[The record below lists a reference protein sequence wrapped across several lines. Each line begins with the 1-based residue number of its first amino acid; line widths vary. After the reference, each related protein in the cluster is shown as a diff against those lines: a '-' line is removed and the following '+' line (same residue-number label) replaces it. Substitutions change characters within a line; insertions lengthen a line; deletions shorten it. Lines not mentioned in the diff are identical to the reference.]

1 MKILMIAP
9 EPFFQPRGTPFS
21 ILHRLKALS
30 LLGHHVDLV
39 TYHIGEDIPI
49 NNVKI
54 YRTLKVPFVK
64 DIDIGPSFK
73 KIFCDIFLF
82 FKAIRMLNK
91 EKYDAL
97 HTHEEAG
104 FMAIL
109 FKYIYKMPHL
119 YDMHSS
125 LPQQLSNFNRGNIKI
140 IVNIFKYLEKLTL
153 RSSDG
158 IITICHDLK
167 EQVNVIDPGLNP
179 VLIENVADNS
189 IIFGEDKGKDTVAN
203 TRKKYNIQV
212 DKKVVLYTGTFEKY
226 QGIEL
231 LLEGARICFKHSTEI
246 VVVMVGGK
254 KEQVE
259 RMKKITSDY
268 GIADKVI
275 FTGSVHPKEIMC
287 FYEIATIIASPRIQ
301 GTNAP
306 LKIYSYL
313 RSGRPILA
321 TNCYTH
327 TQILNDKLAVLVEP
341 NPENFAR
348 GILRLI
354 GDRDFCDSL
363 VSRAQKMAE
372 TKYSYKDYLNKT
384 ETVYKSINDKK
395 NEKRFAKAR

>member
-9 EPFFQPRGTPFS
+9 QPFFQPRGTPLS
-21 ILHRLKALS
+21 VLHRLKALS
-30 LLGHHVDLV
+30 SLGHHVDLV
-39 TYHIGEDIPI
+39 TYHIGEDVPI

-73 KIFCDIFLF
+73 KILCDIFLF
-82 FKAIRMLNK
+82 FKAIKMLNK
-91 EKYDAL
+91 KKYDVL

-104 FMAIL
+104 FMAVL

-125 LPQQLSNFNRGNIKI
+125 LPQQLSNFERGNIKI
-140 IVNIFKYLEKLTL
+140 IVNIFKLVEKLTL

-158 IITICHDLK
+158 IITICPDLK
-167 EQVNVIDPGLNP
+167 KKVNVIDPGLNP

-189 IIFGEDKGKDTVAN
+189 IIFGEDKGQDTVAN
-203 TRKKYNIQV
+203 MRKKYNIPV

-231 LLEGARICFKHSTEI
+231 LLKAARICLKDSNEI
-246 VVVMVGGK
+246 AIVLVGGK

-259 RMKKITSDY
+259 RMKKISRDY

-275 FTGSVHPKEIMC
+275 FAGNVHPKEIMC

-301 GTNAP
+301 GTNSP

-327 TQILNDKLAVLVEP
+327 TQVLNDKMALIVEP
-341 NPENFAR
+341 NPEDFAQ

-354 GDRDFCDSL
+354 GDQELCDSL
-363 VSRAQKMAE
+363 VSQAKKTAE
-372 TKYSYKDYLNKT
+372 TKYSYDEYLKKT
-384 ETVYKSINDKK
+384 ANVYKNIGLQK
-395 NEKRFAKAR
+395 NKRENRFIA